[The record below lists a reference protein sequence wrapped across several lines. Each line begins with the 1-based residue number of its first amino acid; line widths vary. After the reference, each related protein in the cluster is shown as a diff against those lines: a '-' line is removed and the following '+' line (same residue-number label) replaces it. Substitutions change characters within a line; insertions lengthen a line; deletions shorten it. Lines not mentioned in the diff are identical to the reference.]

1 MPKISGNNL
10 YKFNKSCSS
19 LHQKSTKIEFAF
31 IRMFY
36 DFLEILQES
45 AKAATLFKKQL
56 TSRSLELLIPHK
68 GAPGSHKEP

>member
-1 MPKISGNNL
+1 MQQLSGKSIEKF
-10 YKFNKSCSS
+10 YKRCSVF
-19 LHQKSTKIEFAF
+19 HQESTKIEFAF

-68 GAPGSHKEP
+68 GALGSHKEP